1 MQVNYLNKIKFL
13 IYLSEMEMYNGLTIL
28 NGEVGT

>member
-13 IYLSEMEMYNGLTIL
+13 IYLSKTEMYNYLTIL
-28 NGEVGT
+28 NREVGT